1 MRVPIEPRP
10 LTAKERE
17 VLERILQLDFPGAA
31 ELRHQLD
38 RTWVV
43 ALWGS
48 NSVSVDLRVMDD
60 APRAPIPNGVVPVNC
75 TTVDERGELI
85 GEIILWTEAGMLSSL
100 EYAWYG
106 DEPPTSLP
114 EEDRMFMS

>member
-1 MRVPIEPRP
+1 MEW
-10 LTAKERE
+10 
-17 VLERILQLDFPGAA
+17 ILQLDFPGAA

-38 RTWVV
+38 RTRVV

-48 NSVSVDLRVMDD
+48 DSVSVDLRVMGDV
-60 APRAPIPNGVVPVNC
+60 PSAPIPNGVVPVTC
-75 TTVDERGELI
+75 VTVGESGELI
-85 GEIILWTEAGMLSSL
+85 GEIIIWTEAGLLSGL

-114 EEDRMFMS
+114 EKDRILIP

>member
-1 MRVPIEPRP
+1 MRVPVEPRP
-10 LTAKERE
+10 LTSKERAVAE
-17 VLERILQLDFPGAA
+17 QILQLDFPGAA

-38 RTWVV
+38 WVRVV

-48 NSVSVDLRVMDD
+48 NSASVDLRVTNDT
-60 APRAPIPNGVVPVNC
+60 APAPISDGVVPVTC
-75 TTVDERGELI
+75 TVIDEGGELI
-85 GEIILWTEAGMLSSL
+85 GEIILWTETGMLSGL

-114 EEDRMFMS
+114 EVDRIVMS